1 MQDRRNTV
9 QLDAIL
15 QAFNEAGRPLSIDEL
30 HASASKV
37 VDTLG
42 LRTVYRVIRKLE
54 EDGEIASVVVPGQP
68 DRYELASVAAT
79 HHHHFHCTRCDR
91 VYDVP
96 GCPGRLSGLVPEG
109 FVLNHHE
116 IMLSGLCKSCA

>member
-79 HHHHFHCTRCDR
+79 HHHHFHCTSCDR

-116 IMLSGLCKSCA
+116 IMLSGLCKTCA

>member
-79 HHHHFHCTRCDR
+79 HHHFHCTSCDR